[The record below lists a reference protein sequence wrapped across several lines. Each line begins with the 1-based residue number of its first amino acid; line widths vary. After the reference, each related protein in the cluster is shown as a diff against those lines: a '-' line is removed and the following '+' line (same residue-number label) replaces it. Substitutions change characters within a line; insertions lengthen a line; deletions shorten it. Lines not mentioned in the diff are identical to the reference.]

1 MQQIIKLKAKLLP
14 ILLILAVFLVLS
26 GAFIGKIYLPSA
38 YAQDAV
44 VAVVNNEIITQKDL
58 GDFFNFMRMQYSK
71 DYSGKELENKLQQMK
86 LDLLDRLIE
95 DRLILQEA
103 KAEKVVIDQDRLK
116 AKLADIKK
124 RYPSDEALQQD
135 LAKQGL
141 VPADLENK
149 IREQFLMF
157 SIVEAKV
164 RSKIV
169 IGPDEITS
177 FYDKHKREFLK
188 PETRELDVFTL
199 DDDNL
204 AKTVVYNLR
213 LGKKP
218 EELASLYPFR
228 VSKMSAALGDQLRKE
243 IEGVVFK
250 LGIMEISNP
259 INIDGQYYIFR
270 LNNIIGSQQ
279 LTLAQAQSR
288 IHAYLF
294 EMKMQEGLTRWLD
307 ELKKRSYIK
316 VNSH

>member
-1 MQQIIKLKAKLLP
+1 LPFLLV
-14 ILLILAVFLVLS
+14 LGVFL
-26 GAFIGKIYLPSA
+26 FGKLYLPFV

-58 GDFFNFMRMQYSK
+58 SDFFNFMRMQYSK
-71 DYSGKELENKLQQMK
+71 DYSGKELESKLQQMK
-86 LDLLDRLIE
+86 VDLLDRLIE

-103 KAEKVVIDQDRLK
+103 KVEKVVIDQDRLK

-177 FYDKHKREFLK
+177 FYNQHKREFLK

-199 DDDNL
+199 DDDSL
-204 AKTVVYNLR
+204 AKTLVYNLR
-213 LGKKP
+213 MGKKP
-218 EELASLYPFR
+218 EELASLYSFR
-228 VSKMSAALGDQLRKE
+228 ISKMSAALGDDLRKE

-259 INIDGQYYIFR
+259 IEIDGQYYIFR

-316 VNSH
+316 VISH

>member
-1 MQQIIKLKAKLLP
+1 MQRIIRLKAKLIP
-14 ILLILAVFLVLS
+14 FLLVLGVFL
-26 GAFIGKIYLPSA
+26 FGKLYLPSV

-58 GDFFNFMRMQYSK
+58 SDFFNFMRMQYSK
-71 DYSGKELENKLQQMK
+71 DYSGKELESKLQQMK
-86 LDLLDRLIE
+86 VDLLDRLIE

-103 KAEKVVIDQDRLK
+103 KVEKVIIDQDRVK
-116 AKLADIKK
+116 AKIADIKK
-124 RYPSDEALQQD
+124 RYSSDKALQDD

-177 FYDKHKREFLK
+177 FYNQHKREFLK

-199 DDDNL
+199 DDDSL
-204 AKTVVYNLR
+204 AKTLVYNLR

-228 VSKMSAALGDQLRKE
+228 ISKMSAAQGDNLRKE
-243 IEGVVFK
+243 IEVVVFK
-250 LGIMEISNP
+250 LGIMELSNP
-259 INIDGQYYIFR
+259 IEIDGQYYIFR

-316 VNSH
+316 VISH

>member
-1 MQQIIKLKAKLLP
+1 MQRIIRLKAKLLP
-14 ILLILAVFLVLS
+14 FLLVLGVFL
-26 GAFIGKIYLPSA
+26 FGKLYLPSA

-58 GDFFNFMRMQYSK
+58 SDFFNFMRMQYSK
-71 DYSGKELENKLQQMK
+71 DYSGKELESKLQQMK
-86 LDLLDRLIE
+86 MDLLDRLIE

-103 KAEKVVIDQDRLK
+103 KVEKVVIDQGRLK

-177 FYDKHKREFLK
+177 FYNQHKRESLK

-199 DDDNL
+199 DGDSL
-204 AKTVVYNLR
+204 AKTLVYNLR
-213 LGKKP
+213 LGKNP
-218 EELASLYPFR
+218 EELVSLYPFR
-228 VSKMSAALGDQLRKE
+228 ISKMSASKGDDLRKE

-250 LGIMEISNP
+250 LGIMEVSNP
-259 INIDGQYYIFR
+259 IEIDGQYYIFR

-316 VNSH
+316 VISN